1 MKHVLK
7 LILIIAAIFFAGF
20 IVENFILELE
30 TSISPSDKT
39 IEIFSDFFPV
49 LVSFSIFTLTW
60 FSYNKN
66 RDNHSLFLGTSFLII
81 GIIDMIH
88 LLSYPFLPDFI
99 TPN

>member
-49 LVSFSIFTLTW
+49 LVSF
-60 FSYNKN
+60 
-66 RDNHSLFLGTSFLII
+66 
-81 GIIDMIH
+81 
-88 LLSYPFLPDFI
+88 
-99 TPN
+99 